1 MPMWSAAA
9 MLLTMSIDQTQ
20 MSRRAPKCVVC
31 GEAIGVYEPLT
42 HVLGDL
48 ARRTSRGAEPEV
60 CSSHGVCYHADCYDR
75 RTLVI

>member
-1 MPMWSAAA
+1 
-9 MLLTMSIDQTQ
+9 MSTDPTQ
-20 MSRRAPKCVVC
+20 MSRRPPKCVLC

-60 CSSHGVCYHADCYDR
+60 CSSHGACYHARCYDR
-75 RTLVI
+75 QTLAI